1 MWRNCKTV
9 FSFLYLSWS
18 QHTHW
23 LVRTVCLRPKIATA
37 RFCSWRLEPSGG
49 LWGPGG
55 SKKEQV
61 FCHTVVLTMQMIGKY
76 VCTDLQHG
84 KPAVKANNLS
94 KWGSIFLIDVKGSR
108 FSQYL
113 LVPASF
119 EFLSSY
125 LPNLYFSG
133 LCFSVCELLFPTA
146 SVQYTLL
153 KTDY

>member
-1 MWRNCKTV
+1 MFKLVLGNSLQQTMLNNSLIPCIVIPLIFRKAVWRNCKTV

-18 QHTHW
+18 QHTRW
-23 LVRTVCLRPKIATA
+23 LVRTVCWRPKIATA

-55 SKKEQV
+55 SKKRTSLLSH
-61 FCHTVVLTMQMIGKY
+61 CSSYNKTSDRC
-76 VCTDLQHG
+76 VCTDLQHS

-94 KWGSIFLIDVKGSR
+94 KWGSIFLVDMRGSR

-119 EFLSSY
+119 EFLSS
-125 LPNLYFSG
+125 
-133 LCFSVCELLFPTA
+133 
-146 SVQYTLL
+146 
-153 KTDY
+153 